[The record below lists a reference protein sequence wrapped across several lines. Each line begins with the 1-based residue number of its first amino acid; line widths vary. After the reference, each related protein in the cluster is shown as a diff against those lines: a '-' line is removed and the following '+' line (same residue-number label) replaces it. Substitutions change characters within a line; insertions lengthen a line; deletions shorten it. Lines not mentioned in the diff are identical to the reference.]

1 MRMLRVRDEARRS
14 PRGKQS
20 REAAVHDR
28 FTAVRYHGGG
38 HPRCLHFALRGA
50 EDFLE
55 FYLARKSQ
63 EIR

>member
-1 MRMLRVRDEARRS
+1 MRMPRVRDEARRS

-20 REAAVHDR
+20 RETAVHGK
-28 FTAVRYHGGG
+28 FTTVRYHGGG
-38 HPRCLHFALRGA
+38 HSRCLQFALRSA
-50 EDFLE
+50 EDSLE